1 MMTPLAYTALFWL
14 DIAGIA
20 VFAASGALAAA
31 KARQTLVTFAFF
43 AAITGIGGGT
53 LRDLL
58 IDAPV
63 FWVHNPWVLATCFA
77 VSLAVWKTPKRF
89 WNERAIDWFDAVGLA
104 AYAVYGAA
112 KALALGVSPLPAAA
126 MGVITACAGGV
137 FRDVLAGQ
145 PSIIIRPEIY
155 VTAAAAASAGFVML
169 TWAGCPFAI
178 AGPLAALLGFV
189 LRALAIARGL
199 SLPSYRD

>member
-1 MMTPLAYTALFWL
+1 MTPLASSALFWL

-31 KARQTLVTFAFF
+31 KAKQTLVTFAFF
-43 AAITGIGGGT
+43 ASITGIGGGT

-58 IDAPV
+58 INAPV
-63 FWVHNPWVLATCFA
+63 FWVHNSWVLTTCLV
-77 VSLAVWKTPKRF
+77 VSFAVWKTPKRF

-104 AYAVYGAA
+104 AYSVYGAA
-112 KALALGVSPLPAAA
+112 KALAFGVSPLTAAV
-126 MGVITACAGGV
+126 MGVITACAGGI
-137 FRDVLAGQ
+137 FRDVLAAQ

-155 VTAAAAASAGFVML
+155 VTAAAAASAGFVVL
-169 TWAGCPFAI
+169 TLAGCPFAI
-178 AGPLAALLGFV
+178 AGPLAAVFGFI

-199 SLPSYRD
+199 SLPSYRG